1 MAKKLARQF
10 YVDIDPNVPE
20 KGWGLV
26 YMDAEFVR
34 SYNVPTQ
41 LPEVRTDKRGCHI
54 NFPNRGRAGLK
65 KMSLKVGWELVPF
78 KAQKRLS
85 VKAIC
90 AWAKTWAPPESQII
104 SPGGQA
110 YNLDGERA
118 GGSKV
123 HYVYFILNRDSH
135 AIKIGRARDIQ
146 KRLATLQTAS
156 PAELE
161 LLKAVQVRTEFQSQ
175 QLEIIL
181 HSKFRHLRIRG
192 EWFRAEP
199 DLLRCI
205 EAESFS

>member
-1 MAKKLARQF
+1 MTRKLIDGF
-10 YVDIDPNVPE
+10 YVDIDPNAPE

-26 YMDAEFVR
+26 YMDVETAR
-34 SYNVPTQ
+34 SYNIPTKQ
-41 LPEVRTDKRGCHI
+41 PESRTDKHGRRI
-54 NFPNRGRAGLK
+54 NFPSRGRAGLN

-78 KAQKRLS
+78 KAQKRLT

-90 AWAKTWAPPESQII
+90 AWAKTWAPLESQII

-110 YNLDGERA
+110 YDLEGERA
-118 GGSKV
+118 SSGKV
-123 HYVYFILNRDSH
+123 HYVYFILNRDSN

-146 KRLATLQTAS
+146 KRLAALQTAS

-161 LLKAVQVRTEFQSQ
+161 LLKAVQVRTGFQSQ
-175 QLEIIL
+175 QLEVIL

-199 DLLRCI
+199 ELLQCI